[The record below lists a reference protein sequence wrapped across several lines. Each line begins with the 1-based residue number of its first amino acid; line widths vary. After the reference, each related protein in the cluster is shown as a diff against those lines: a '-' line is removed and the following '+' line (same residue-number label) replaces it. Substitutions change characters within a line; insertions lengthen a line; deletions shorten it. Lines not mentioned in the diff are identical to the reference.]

1 MIFETKRSQLWRK
14 NLQKQYATNWSHRH
28 PSTRKNGPMIEET
41 RLRGP
46 IRSGVVAGMTV
57 LSPAIGGSAGNAV
70 TQLARALGARHAMS
84 TTTSHAK
91 AEQAR
96 TLGFDEV
103 IDLSVDKL
111 GEGVHRITQGY
122 GSDI

>member
-1 MIFETKRSQLWRK
+1 MEGL
-14 NLQKQYATNWSHRH
+14 
-28 PSTRKNGPMIEET
+28 
-41 RLRGP
+41 
-46 IRSGVVAGMTV
+46 AGFQPGKTV
-57 LSPAIGGSAGNAV
+57 LSPAIGGSVGNAV

-103 IDLSVDKL
+103 IDLSTEKL
-111 GEGVHRITQGY
+111 GEGVRRITEGY
-122 GSDI
+122 GSDIVIDAVGADVLSEALGTFVDSNVEMMLKAVIIVLAVTLQRR